1 MKRSITI
8 AGHRTSVFVEDEFWQ
23 ALGEIATKRGMSGAA
38 LIAEIDEKR
47 GASTSRPRYGAMCS
61 AGTASSPTSPSAEG
75 YCGWVIV
82 SG

>member
-23 ALGEIATKRGMSGAA
+23 ALGEIAEKREVSTAA

-47 GASTSRPRYGAMCS
+47 GGANLSS
-61 AGTASSPTSPSAEG
+61 AIRGHVLDWYRKKPETG
-75 YCGWVIV
+75 GR
-82 SG
+82 

>member
-23 ALGEIATKRGMSGAA
+23 ALGEIAAKRGVSGAA

-47 GASTSRPRYGAMCS
+47 GGANLSS
-61 AGTASSPTSPSAEG
+61 AIRTYVLDWYRKQTRKRRAEAPPAG
-75 YCGWVIV
+75 
-82 SG
+82 

>member
-23 ALGEIATKRGMSGAA
+23 ALGEIAAKRGVSGAA

-47 GASTSRPRYGAMCS
+47 GGANLSS
-61 AGTASSPTSPSAEG
+61 AIRTYVLDWYRKQMPGATHLTAG
-75 YCGWVIV
+75 
-82 SG
+82 